1 MAQREREG
9 DRSRECKDMT
19 HYKYF
24 RCLIST
30 HHSTYLLPGRERLQI
45 KALLSCQAAFGHPPL
60 THKLSRTHTHRR
72 LTRRTHTY
80 KLLQFC
86 NSGPPRRC
94 VRLFGGNQKK
104 RSSSAKP
111 DRERQTA
118 GKHDDVWRMGAGLVS
133 EWFFCKKATPRV
145 IM

>member
-1 MAQREREG
+1 
-9 DRSRECKDMT
+9 MT

-24 RCLIST
+24 RCLISR
-30 HHSTYLLPGRERLQI
+30 HHSAYLLQGRERLQI

-60 THKLSRTHTHRR
+60 THRLSRTHTHRR
-72 LTRRTHTY
+72 PTSRTHTR

-94 VRLFGGNQKK
+94 VHLFGGNQRK

-118 GKHDDVWRMGAGLVS
+118 GRHDGVRVRAGLGLRGIFLQKGNTARDNVTMTYS
-133 EWFFCKKATPRV
+133 SREG
-145 IM
+145 